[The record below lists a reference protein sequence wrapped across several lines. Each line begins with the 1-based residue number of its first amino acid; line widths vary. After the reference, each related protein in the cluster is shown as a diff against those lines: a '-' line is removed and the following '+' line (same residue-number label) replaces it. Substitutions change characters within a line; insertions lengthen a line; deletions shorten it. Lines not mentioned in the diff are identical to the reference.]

1 MTAATPLPDL
11 PADRDVTPI
20 ADGTVTPGSH
30 DRLGATVTGDGVD
43 FAVFAKRASGVEL
56 VLFDGVDDVVAGPD
70 RGPRPDPRPDRR
82 LLARPRRGH
91 RSRPAVRLSRARAV
105 GAARRPAVRRDEGPP
120 RSVRAGRRDPGGLPT
135 GARRATPS
143 DGAIPMK
150 SVVVDGSDYD
160 WEGDQRIERPFRH
173 TVIYEAHV
181 AGFTADPSSGVAA
194 GRRGTYAGFIDKIPY
209 LVDLGITAVELLPV
223 FAFDRLAAPAGL
235 VNYWGYQPVAFFAP
249 HAGVCQRGRAHGRRG
264 RVPRPGQG
272 APPGRHR
279 GHPRR
284 RLQPHRRGR
293 RGRPDVRLPR
303 LRQRHLLPAGR

>member
-11 PADRDVTPI
+11 PADRDVTPT

-43 FAVFAKRASGVEL
+43 FAVFARRASGRRARPLRRRSTTSSRRAIV
-56 VLFDGVDDVVAGPD
+56 VLDPVRDRTGAYWHVHVAGIGHGQLYGY
-70 RGPRPDPRPDRR
+70 RVHGPWAPHDGLRFDATKVLLDPY
-82 LLARPRRGH
+82 G
-91 RSRPAVRLSRARAV
+91 RAV
-105 GAARRPAVRRDEGPP
+105 
-120 RSVRAGRRDPGGLPT
+120 
-135 GARRATPS
+135 ATPAAYRRVEAGDPT

-181 AGFTADPSSGVAA
+181 AGFTADPSSGVAP

-223 FAFDRLAAPAGL
+223 FAFDRLAAPTGL

-249 HAGVCQRGRAHGRRG
+249 HAAYASGAGPDGRRR

-293 RGRPDVRLPR
+293 RGRPDVRLPG
-303 LRQRHLLPAGR
+303 LRQRHLLPARR